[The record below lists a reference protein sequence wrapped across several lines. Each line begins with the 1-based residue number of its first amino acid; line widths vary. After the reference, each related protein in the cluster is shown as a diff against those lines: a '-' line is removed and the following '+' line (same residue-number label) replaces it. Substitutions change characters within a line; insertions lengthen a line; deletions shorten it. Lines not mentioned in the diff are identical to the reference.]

1 MKEKSVFALAILAV
15 IFMIG
20 AVVVSNVDAANA
32 TTDSPVYDE
41 RTIRLDAEGLDGST
55 ITVSVHDHIIIEEGY
70 ESWRGGWLNT
80 LYEKFYLLGRINED
94 ASANIPTVF
103 IEYMPNINEFTET
116 VGSHIVDC
124 YTKTIDHGV
133 VLNKGYQYKSFSFTL
148 NVVDDLSITYKSNT
162 DDFTYDWKDQIS
174 SGTQLTVRNV
184 SNVVSGKDFVG
195 WNTNAIGTGT
205 WYYPGDLISSGHT
218 TVYAQWRDSIAV
230 TSPNEVTVDKGGNI
244 NYKFTFSQSNCSIS
258 LVDSGQL
265 DLNLSNGRLTGIVD
279 AIPGKYILKFSVT
292 KGDHQSIDFFLNIY
306 VRIQQIEAIDE
317 MAFSGEGWMRSI
329 ELMPS
334 NVSYD
339 LIYGTITRTIGDNTE
354 TISAATAGLN
364 SPSGLIVSG
373 FFTQAGT
380 YVINITASAPNNPEL
395 KSTNIVINLLV
406 EDPIP
411 SIADP
416 TIEKTIV
423 SKTPVFDTYH
433 FIAIDAKDYVQMI
446 WNFGD
451 GASSTGQSVVHHYN
465 YPGNYQWTLTL
476 KAQPGYDNA
485 VYTGYVIS
493 LGPEE
498 TPVDAWIGT
507 RYATMIEAPSNA
519 IFTGPAFCTSSII
532 TDSVTG
538 KTYILISGTPNES
551 WADRTGKSYLAM
563 VKVDETVISSW
574 SIAIHGSAN
583 EVIESSFN
591 VKVVDHTVSVEY
603 LGSSNAVIY
612 IAWDG
617 INYTRL
623 PGMSASHDYNNFGS
637 YVIPI
642 TIVLGDTQLSASI
655 SFNIVEP
662 GSTLVHIN
670 KINDQVGIVGQDFSL
685 SLVISPSYSIV
696 TITGADWL
704 TFSNG
709 KLSGTP
715 DSSGTYTVSIFATS
729 GSDISKTQTFTITV
743 SDDIPVI
750 DSSVDYEIVYL
761 LAILYGI
768 LLVFIVLT
776 RDLRV
781 FGISMVIAITALLA
795 ACI

>member
-55 ITVSVHDHIIIEEGY
+55 ITVSVHDHIIIEDGY

-80 LYEKFYLLGRINED
+80 LYEKFYLLGRIN
-94 ASANIPTVF
+94 ASALVNIPNVF
-103 IEYMPNINEFTET
+103 VEYMPNINEFTET

-124 YTKTIDHGV
+124 YTETIDHGV
-133 VLNKGYQYKSFSFTL
+133 VLNKSYQYRSFSFTL

-162 DDFTYDWKDQIS
+162 ADFTYDWVESIPAGS
-174 SGTQLTVRNV
+174 SLMVREV
-184 SNVVSGKDFVG
+184 SNTVAGKDFVG
-195 WNTNAIGTGT
+195 WNNKANGTGT
-205 WYYPGDLISSGHT
+205 WYQPLDLISSGHT
-218 TVYAQWRDSIAV
+218 TLYAQWRDSIAV

-244 NYKFTFSQSNCSIS
+244 NYKFTFSQSNCSVS
-258 LVDSGQL
+258 QVDSGQL
-265 DLNLSNGRLTGIVD
+265 DLNLSNGRITGVVD
-279 AIPGKYILKFSVT
+279 ASPGKYTLKFQVT
-292 KGDHQSIDFFLNIY
+292 KGDDQSIDFFLNVY

-317 MAFSGEGWMRSI
+317 MAFSGEGWIRSI

-339 LIYGTITRTIGDNTE
+339 LIYGTITRTIGDDTE

-364 SPSGLIVSG
+364 SPSGLMVSG
-373 FFTQAGT
+373 LFTQAGT

-433 FIAIDAKDYVQMI
+433 FIVIDPKDYAQII
-446 WNFGD
+446 WHFGD
-451 GASSTGQSVVHHYN
+451 GTSSTGHSVVHHYN

-476 KAQPGYDNA
+476 KAQPGYDDA

-493 LGPEE
+493 LGQEE
-498 TPVDAWIGT
+498 MPVDAWIGT

-538 KTYILISGTPNES
+538 KTYILISGTPDES

-563 VKVDETVISSW
+563 VKVEETVISSW

-583 EVIESSFN
+583 EVIESAFN

-617 INYTRL
+617 INYTRI
-623 PGMSASHDYNNFGS
+623 PGMSASHDCSNFGS
-637 YVIPI
+637 YAIPI
-642 TIVLGDTQLSASI
+642 TIVLGDTQLSTSI

-662 GSTLVHIN
+662 GSSLVHIN
-670 KINDQVGIVGQDFSL
+670 KINDRAGVVGEDISIPLIV
-685 SLVISPSYSIV
+685 SPYNSTI

-704 TFSNG
+704 SFANG
-709 KLSGTP
+709 KISGTP
-715 DSSGTYTVSIFATS
+715 DSSGIYTISVFATS
-729 GSDISKTQTFTITV
+729 GSDVSKTQTFTITI